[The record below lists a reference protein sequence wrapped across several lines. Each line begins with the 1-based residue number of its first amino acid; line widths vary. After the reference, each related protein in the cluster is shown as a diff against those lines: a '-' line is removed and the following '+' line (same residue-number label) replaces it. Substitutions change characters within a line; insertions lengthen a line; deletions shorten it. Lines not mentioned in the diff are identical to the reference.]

1 MEGGEFPGPI
11 DNEDI
16 IENEEFTVICDP
28 ENQHLN
34 INLKDNLKEE
44 ENYIILN
51 DKIWNYLS
59 KLYGGWTIEWY
70 GVENENGEPMIE
82 VFLAKIYTYFFPMS
96 SEN

>member
-59 KLYGGWTIEWY
+59 KLYGG
-70 GVENENGEPMIE
+70 
-82 VFLAKIYTYFFPMS
+82 
-96 SEN
+96 